1 VWGKWRRSVGA
12 LIRLHQSEGG
22 WLERLEKG
30 DKGRWAGG
38 AEVVRMAWRLGL
50 APERMGTGRKKEWTK
65 INNGLRKSFSDLNQG
80 FEFKDSM
87 IQILSN

>member
-1 VWGKWRRSVGA
+1 VSCGARGAFYRPEQRAEGSGGRRPVM
-12 LIRLHQSEGG
+12 
-22 WLERLEKG
+22 EKV

-38 AEVVRMAWRLGL
+38 AELGRMAWRLGL

-65 INNGLRKSFSDLNQG
+65 INNGLRKSFLDLNQG

>member
-1 VWGKWRRSVGA
+1 
-12 LIRLHQSEGG
+12 
-22 WLERLEKG
+22 
-30 DKGRWAGG
+30 
-38 AEVVRMAWRLGL
+38 MAWRLGL

-65 INNGLRKSFSDLNQG
+65 INNGLRKSFLDLNQG